1 MLQALCRIIG
11 RTETNS
17 SECRGVSRRHRS
29 DPQQR
34 LDGVQR
40 WDQLEAAFLTAAGL
54 ISHPLS
60 ASALVCVITLHLCTP
75 EVA

>member
-1 MLQALCRIIG
+1 M
-11 RTETNS
+11 NS
-17 SECRGVSRRHRS
+17 SECRGVSRRQRS

-40 WDQLEAAFLTAAGL
+40 WDQLEAARL
-54 ISHPLS
+54 ISHPFS
-60 ASALVCVITLHLCTP
+60 ASALICVITLHLCTP